1 MATITTGSVV
11 LMDGYNFSSYFQ
23 SVEFKGDVDI
33 KDSSNLGTTG
43 AREYQP
49 GLAERMVSG
58 EGFFAS
64 GAVTTS
70 LDAKFET
77 AFSSTA
83 NKLITIGQEGASTQ
97 GLAAIMMNTKQAKFD
112 ISTKVG
118 ELIMAKLDAK
128 ATLDGSI
135 AAFALGK
142 WIYQATLTGTA
153 NGATYDNAASS
164 TGYLATAHIT
174 DCDDGYTVKLQHST
188 NGSTWA
194 DLVDFGKLSNA
205 AGQAFNTST
214 TVNRYLRGIISASH
228 SALTG
233 KVWLAVKTGYTGLG

>member
-1 MATITTGSVV
+1 MASITTGSTVV
-11 LMDGYNFSSYFQ
+11 MDGFNFSSYFQ

-49 GLAERMVSG
+49 GLAERSVSG

-64 GAVTTS
+64 GAAATS
-70 LDAKFET
+70 LDANFES

-83 NKLITIGQEGASTQ
+83 NKLITIGQEGTTQ
-97 GLAAIMMNTKQAKFD
+97 GYPAIMMNTKQAKFD

-142 WIYQATLTGTA
+142 WIYQATLTGTV
-153 NGATYDNAASS
+153 NGATYDNTGTT

-188 NGSTWA
+188 DGTTWA
-194 DLVDFGKLSNA
+194 DLVNFGKLSNA
-205 AGQAFNTST
+205 GGQAFNTATS
-214 TVNRYLRGIISASH
+214 VNRYLRGIISASH
-228 SALTG
+228 AALTG